1 VGLIIGNRGLQ
12 GSPNLPYL
20 QDTTYAGED
29 TYLQYVFLDRV
40 NQPVVPVTIKVEL
53 DDLTNCQNMDG
64 GPNTLVS
71 TGAST
76 TNYIYPAFSSGGNPP
91 WELQLT
97 AALMQMTYPYEG
109 SQICKLKLLWTALD
123 SVYGNP
129 FTGVFE
135 NIIELVASPTV
146 SGSL

>member
-1 VGLIIGNRGLQ
+1 VLANG
-12 GSPNLPYL
+12 
-20 QDTTYAGED
+20 D

-40 NQPVVPVTIKVEL
+40 NQPVLPTSIRVEL

-76 TNYIYPAFSSGGNPP
+76 NFYIYPAFSSGANPP

-109 SQICKLKLLWTALD
+109 SQICKMTLVWTALD
-123 SVYGNP
+123 SVYSNP
-129 FTGVFE
+129 FTGRFE
-135 NIIELVASPTV
+135 NIIELVSTPTV
-146 SGSL
+146 SGTL